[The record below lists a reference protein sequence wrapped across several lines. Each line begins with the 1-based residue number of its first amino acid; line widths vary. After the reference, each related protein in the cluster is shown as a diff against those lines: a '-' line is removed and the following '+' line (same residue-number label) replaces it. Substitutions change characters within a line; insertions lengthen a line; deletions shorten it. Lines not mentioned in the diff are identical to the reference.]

1 MSDENQVNDQQDRL
15 QILSFVL
22 GQESFGTEISC
33 IQEVLEYR
41 KVTAV
46 PRTPDYMLGVIN
58 LRGQVVPVVD
68 LRQVFAMPVS
78 KPTIDSCIIIVKIPI
93 EGEETALGILAD
105 KVKEVVEFNANELKA
120 PPRIGNKVD
129 SQFISGMLQH
139 EDEFIILLRLTR
151 VFSSDQLHEVLDP
164 VGEIPVEK
172 VADDAQSS

>member
-1 MSDENQVNDQQDRL
+1 MSDENQINDQQSRL

-68 LRQVFAMPVS
+68 LRQLFAMPVS
-78 KPTIDSCIIIVKIPI
+78 KPTVDSCIIIVKIPI

-105 KVKEVVEFNANELKA
+105 KVKEVVEFNKSELKA

-129 SQFISGMLQH
+129 SQFIYGMLQH
-139 EDEFIILLRLTR
+139 EEEFIILLRLTR
-151 VFSSDQLHEVLDP
+151 IFSSEQLHEVLDP
-164 VGEIPVEK
+164 AGEIPVEN
-172 VADDAQSS
+172 VADDAQSV